1 MEIIKSTETPP
12 IVDYLY
18 EAVSDQVKLKEL
30 LVATLFQGDLC
41 DFSVT
46 SMDGRHID
54 CHLLIIGVFSP
65 YIMTI
70 VEETGGDCLILPDF
84 RTSEIAS
91 LMNLIYSGK

>member
-1 MEIIKSTETPP
+1 MEILKSTETPP

-18 EAVSDQVKLKEL
+18 ESVSDQGKLIKT
-30 LVATLFQGDLC
+30 LVTKSFQGDLC
-41 DFSVT
+41 DFSVV

-54 CHLLIIGVFSP
+54 CHMLIIGIFSP
-65 YIMTI
+65 YILTM

-91 LMNLIYSGK
+91 LMDLIYSGK